1 MTDIL
6 ERLVTLVA
14 CGAFGSGDAAVML
27 EAADE
32 IVRLRAE
39 LRHTHIDNAA
49 AWGQPQG
56 QAEEVERLRALI
68 TEWAEADRG
77 EAEGSY
83 DRFREAVRA
92 LRREAN
98 R

>member
-1 MTDIL
+1 MTDIV
-6 ERLVTLVA
+6 ERLVTLA
-14 CGAFGSGDAAVML
+14 TCGAFGRGDAEVML
-27 EAADE
+27 TAADE
-32 IVRLRAE
+32 IVRLRA
-39 LRHTHIDNAA
+39 
-49 AWGQPQG
+49 
-56 QAEEVERLRALI
+56 LI
-68 TEWAEADRG
+68 AEWAEADRG